1 MIGQEEQTEKVS
13 IQHPIVTGF
22 YTAVGAALFAAV
34 YGFVVAQFREDR

>member
-22 YTAVGAALFAAV
+22 YTAVGAAIFAAI
-34 YGFVVAQFREDR
+34 YGFVAAQFKGDR